1 MRRRLEQTRED
12 PGEGDALRRLPRQER
27 GARRVSTLLDAAA
40 AVIAEHGLAG
50 ATAEAIARQARTAKG
65 SLYQFF
71 PNSDAIV
78 SALAARY
85 ATELSTIYAAAFG
98 EADVSGSLP
107 QLVDRVVMP
116 LAAFHD
122 RNPAFRHVFEAAR
135 QARDDDGTGRLIA
148 RLRETVVER
157 IERFMQTLFPALE
170 DSARARHARVLQV
183 MGQALLYLRA
193 DSPIEERSEL
203 LRATRD
209 ALVRYIAGINEAASA
224 PAPRRRGSRRPTAQ

>member
-1 MRRRLEQTRED
+1 MRKPADPAREPPD
-12 PGEGDALRRLPRQER
+12 DETLLRRAPRQAR
-27 GARRVSTLLDAAA
+27 GARRVTALLDAAA
-40 AVIAEHGLAG
+40 AVIAEHGLPG

-85 ATELSTIYAAAFG
+85 ASDLSTIYAAAFG

-107 QLVDRVVMP
+107 QLVDRVVLP

-135 QARDDDGTGRLIA
+135 QARDADGTGRLIA

-157 IERFMQTLFPALE
+157 IDRLMQSLLPTLDDAE
-170 DSARARHARVLQV
+170 RARHARVVQT

-193 DSPIEERSEL
+193 ESPAEDRAAL
-203 LRATRD
+203 LRDTRE
-209 ALVRYIAGINEAASA
+209 ALVRYVAGISETPDRPS
-224 PAPRRRGSRRPTAQ
+224 PRRRGSAAPRAR

>member
-1 MRRRLEQTRED
+1 MKRIVD
-12 PGEGDALRRLPRQER
+12 PAEAPSSDVSLLRRSPQQAR
-27 GARRVSTLLDAAA
+27 GARRVTTLLDAAA
-40 AVIAEHGLAG
+40 AVIARDGLGG
-50 ATAEAIARQARTAKG
+50 ATAEAIAREARTAKG

-85 ATELSTIYAAAFG
+85 ANELAMIYAAAFG
-98 EADVSGSLP
+98 EADGSDMLP
-107 QLVDRVVMP
+107 QLVDRVVLP

-135 QARDDDGTGRLIA
+135 QARDADGTGRLIT
-148 RLRETVVER
+148 RLRQTVVER
-157 IERFMQTLFPALE
+157 IDRLMLTLVPTLDDIE
-170 DSARARHARVLQV
+170 RARHARVVQT

-193 DSPIEERSEL
+193 ESPAEDRVAL

-209 ALVRYIAGINEAASA
+209 ALVRYVAGIIEAKAR
-224 PAPRRRGSRRPTAQ
+224 PTPRRRGAAAPRAR